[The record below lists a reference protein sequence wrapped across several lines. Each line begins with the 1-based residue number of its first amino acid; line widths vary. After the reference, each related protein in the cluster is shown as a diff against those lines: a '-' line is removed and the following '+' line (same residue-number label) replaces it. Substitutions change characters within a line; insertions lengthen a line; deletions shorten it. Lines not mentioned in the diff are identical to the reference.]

1 MRLGTILALLTI
13 LIALGAYLY
22 FSETFAP
29 TEPPP
34 EPMPYAWSVS
44 DEEIQRIEIGLPKE
58 DKSEVFVKHADRYW
72 YFDTPEGPKV
82 DMKRW
87 GGGIPLILSGPGAK
101 RIIAKEAPEEKLTEF
116 GLTQPQ
122 MELILTLKNEDT
134 INVLVG
140 DSTPD
145 GSTYYVKTQD
155 SNDVYLVDYSWY
167 DVLERLVKEPPYPPP
182 PE

>member
-1 MRLGTILALLTI
+1 LRLGTILALLTI
-13 LIALGAYLY
+13 LIALGAYFY
-22 FSETFAP
+22 FSRIPEPAP
-29 TEPPP
+29 PV

-44 DEEIQRIEIGLPKE
+44 DEELQHISIRLPKE
-58 DKSEVFVKHADRYW
+58 DKSEAFVKHADRYW
-72 YFDTPEGPKV
+72 YFDDPPGPKV

-101 RIIAKEAPEEKLTEF
+101 RIIAKEASEEKLTEF

-122 MELILTLKNEDT
+122 MEIDLTLKNED
-134 INVLVG
+134 IIKVSVG

-145 GSTYYVKTQD
+145 GSTYYVKTQA

>member
-1 MRLGTILALLTI
+1 LRLGTILALLTI
-13 LIALGAYLY
+13 LIALGAYFY
-22 FSETFAP
+22 FSNIPEP
-29 TEPPP
+29 TPPP

-44 DEEIQRIEIGLPKE
+44 DEELQNIVIRLPHE
-58 DKSEVFVKHADRYW
+58 GKSESFVKHADRYW
-72 YFDTPEGPKV
+72 YFDDPPGPKV

-101 RIIAKEAPEEKLTEF
+101 RIIAKDATEEKLTEF

-122 MELILTLKNEDT
+122 MEIDLTLKNED
-134 INVLVG
+134 IIEVSVG

-145 GSTYYVKTQD
+145 GGAHYVKTQA

-167 DVLERLVKEPPYPPP
+167 LVLERLVKEPPYPPP

>member
-1 MRLGTILALLTI
+1 MRLRNTLVLAAILVGLA
-13 LIALGAYLY
+13 AYFY
-22 FSETFAP
+22 VSRIPEP
-29 TEPPP
+29 TPPV
-34 EPMPYAWSVS
+34 EPMPYAWLVS
-44 DEEIQRIEIGLPKE
+44 DEELQNIVVRLPHE
-58 DKSEVFVKHADRYW
+58 GKSEAFVKHADRFW
-72 YFDTPEGPKV
+72 YFDDPPGPKV

-101 RIIAKEAPEEKLTEF
+101 RIIAEDATEEKLTEF

-122 MELILTLKNEDT
+122 MELTLTLENED
-134 INVLVG
+134 IIEVSVG

-145 GSTYYVKTQD
+145 GGTYYVKTQY
-155 SNDVYLVDYSWY
+155 SNNVYLVDYSWY